1 MIYHIALTEQADSD
15 LRGIYEYIAFSL
27 VEPENAAG
35 QLDRLKENILKL
47 ADMPGKFK
55 LYEKE
60 ILGFFGL
67 VGAGRTELARVIFG
81 VDPIGSGE
89 IYVEGGKVKISSPKD
104 AIQAGIGLVPE
115 DRKGLGLIL
124 GMSIKDNM
132 LISKIGQFK
141 KFSFE

>member
-60 ILGFFGL
+60 PYIDVQL
-67 VGAGRTELARVIFG
+67 RNTTI
-81 VDPIGSGE
+81 
-89 IYVEGGKVKISSPKD
+89 
-104 AIQAGIGLVPE
+104 
-115 DRKGLGLIL
+115 
-124 GMSIKDNM
+124 
-132 LISKIGQFK
+132 
-141 KFSFE
+141 